1 MSRRDERIA
10 RDTEVDTV
18 ATLFLWLRGSAVGG
32 LAFLVGVGL
41 CYFLL
46 AGRFVGE
53 AGLAASA
60 LGRWRVST
68 WVYYNAHLVPTD
80 GVAFDAL
87 SVVAGGGNT
96 LFLLAAGEPLLYGL
110 LLLPPALLVVAGYRT
125 AKRRPKNTR
134 WPRAGLAVA
143 VGYCFVAA
151 LFLIVA
157 SIEPAP
163 PAVGVPAGTEI
174 GPNPWRTIG
183 LAALAYPAVF
193 GPLGA
198 VLGRRAP
205 WTRPSQQRR
214 ERRRGRR

>member
-1 MSRRDERIA
+1 MSNRDDRLA

-18 ATLFLWLRGSAVGG
+18 ATLFLWLRGGAIGG
-32 LAFLVGVGL
+32 FAFLVGVGL

-46 AGRFVGE
+46 RGRFAGE
-53 AGLAASA
+53 AGLAVSA
-60 LGRWRVST
+60 LGRWRVSA
-68 WVYYNAHLVPTD
+68 WVYYNAHLVPTE
-80 GVAFDAL
+80 GIALDAL

-96 LFLLAAGEPLLYGL
+96 LVRLAAQEPLFYGL
-110 LLLPPALLVVAGYRT
+110 FLLPPALLVVGGYRT

-134 WPRAGLAVA
+134 WPRAGAAVA

-151 LFLIVA
+151 VFLIVA

-163 PAVGVPAGTEI
+163 PALDLPAGAEV
-174 GPNPWRTIG
+174 GPNPWLTIG
-183 LAALAYPAVF
+183 LAALAYPLVF

-214 ERRRGRR
+214 ERRRGRP